1 MSSLTN
7 QYIDDAYPGLL
18 HANAAEL
25 PATGQK
31 AIYDGNGNTSA
42 ISLGRACNGATICGT
57 LTVDD
62 LNIGTTSFLD
72 KVYPV
77 GSIYFSIYEV
87 TTLFG
92 GWGTWSRVAEG
103 RFIAGQGIGK
113 DSGGT
118 SAAITTGNDATGR
131 YTHTLT
137 VDELAIHT
145 HGAGTLATASAG
157 EHIHLLQMAA
167 RNSSSTGGADNW
179 PPQAGNGDSS
189 YQAINSVLPAGA
201 HTHSIGGSIASS
213 GSSTPHNNTPPAF
226 GLYIYQRTA

>member
-25 PATGQK
+25 PATGQQ

-103 RFIAGQGIGK
+103 RFIAGQGTGT
-113 DSGGT
+113 DGGGS
-118 SAAITTGNDATGR
+118 SATITTGNDGTGR

-145 HGAGTLATASAG
+145 HEAGTLTTASGG
-157 EHIHLLQMAA
+157 EHTHTLQMGA
-167 RNSSSTGGADNW
+167 RNSSSSGGANEW
-179 PPQAGNGDSS
+179 PPQTGNGDSS
-189 YQAINSVLPAGA
+189 YTATNSVLSAGA
-201 HTHSIGGSIASS
+201 HTHSITGATASS
-213 GSSTPHNNTPPAF
+213 GSGNPHNNTPPAF